1 MGLKVKEGLGELLL
15 SQATNKS
22 QQGIE
27 PDNIGS
33 ERNVGKR
40 RNVEPESPPVE
51 CQQTYCSVGY
61 LCLEAD
67 QLELLSFVT
76 SKDHFLHRT
85 LKYRC

>member
-1 MGLKVKEGLGELLL
+1 MGLKVKEELGGLLL

-40 RNVEPESPPVE
+40 RNVEQESPPVE
-51 CQQTYCSVGY
+51 CQQTYCSVSFFVKY
-61 LCLEAD
+61 SLEAD
-67 QLELLSFVT
+67 ELELLGFVIHKLSSFA
-76 SKDHFLHRT
+76 
-85 LKYRC
+85 